1 MNTGGEAAEQIV
13 RMSLEGFEVAAK
25 ITGAGAKNIAIL
37 LYSILKE
44 EKKTKG
50 KARLTNMLRS
60 GKELKVFT
68 VRKGDLPKFTQ
79 EAKKY
84 GVLYCVL
91 ADRKNKDPNAEVDVI
106 ARAEDASKI
115 SRIVERFNLASVDT
129 ASIVTEAEK
138 SRDAKDTKDAKNGK
152 EAKDTKD
159 GQPEPDIGVQ
169 EKAEKEKL
177 MDALMGKPTQKEES
191 YSFIGFFI
199 ASLGISHSAYL
210 LRNLMVKQRALSSV
224 IGLTVSGLTG
234 VTLAYFGFSYW
245 GIATQSIVYVTIN
258 TACYWH
264 FTRWRPSLQFNFTP
278 IKEMF
283 GFSGK
288 LLVTNVFNHINNNL
302 FSVILGKFY
311 SEKEVGYYNQA
322 NKWCGMG
329 QLFISGMINGVAQ
342 PVLTKVSDDLERQ
355 KRVFRKMLR
364 FTAFVSFPAMLGLGI
379 VSEELIIITITDKW
393 YSSIL
398 IMQILCISGAFAPIA
413 YLYQQLIISKGK
425 SRIYMWNTIALGIIL
440 LSSVLLA
447 HSYGI
452 FTMLTVYVSINILW
466 LLTWHYFVWQE
477 IGLKLRHALM
487 DILPYAAIAATVM
500 VITYYTTR
508 SIENI
513 YLRLASKIVLA
524 AALYV
529 AAMWGSRSVTFKES
543 IQYFIKKKTH
553 EPK

>member
-1 MNTGGEAAEQIV
+1 MSEEQSLKDKTAKGLFWGGFSNGIQQ
-13 RMSLEGFEVAAK
+13 
-25 ITGAGAKNIAIL
+25 L
-37 LYSILKE
+37 LNLVFGIFI
-44 EKKTKG
+44 
-50 KARLTNMLRS
+50 ARLLTPSDYGMVGMLAIFSLIAGSIQES
-60 GKELKVFT
+60 GFTAALVNKKEVTHKDYNAVFWFNIITSLCLYLVLFLCAPLIAYFYKVPELT
-68 VRKGDLPKFTQ
+68 P
-79 EAKKY
+79 
-84 GVLYCVL
+84 L
-91 ADRKNKDPNAEVDVI
+91 AR
-106 ARAEDASKI
+106 
-115 SRIVERFNLASVDT
+115 
-129 ASIVTEAEK
+129 
-138 SRDAKDTKDAKNGK
+138 
-152 EAKDTKD
+152 
-159 GQPEPDIGVQ
+159 
-169 EKAEKEKL
+169 
-177 MDALMGKPTQKEES
+177 
-191 YSFIGFFI
+191 YSFTGFFI

-210 LRNLMVKQRALSSV
+210 KRNLMVKQQAMSSV
-224 IGLTVSGLTG
+224 IGLTVSGIAG
-234 VTLAYFGFSYW
+234 VTLAYLGFSYW
-245 GIATQSIVYVTIN
+245 GYATQSIVYVAVN

-264 FTRWRPSLQFNFTP
+264 FTRWRPTLQFSLAP

-288 LLVTNVFNHINNNL
+288 LLIANIFNHINNNL
-302 FSVILGKFY
+302 FSVILGKYY
-311 SEKEVGYYNQA
+311 SKIEVGYYNQS

>member
-1 MNTGGEAAEQIV
+1 
-13 RMSLEGFEVAAK
+13 MSE
-25 ITGAGAKNIAIL
+25 NQ
-37 LYSILKE
+37 SLKE
-44 EKKTKG
+44 KTAKG
-50 KARLTNMLRS
+50 LFWGGFSNGIQQLLNLLFGIFLARLLTPSDYGMVGMLAIFSLIASSIQES
-60 GKELKVFT
+60 GFTAALVNKKEVTHNDYNAVFWFNAAIS
-68 VRKGDLPKFTQ
+68 LS
-79 EAKKY
+79 
-84 GVLYCVL
+84 LYLLLFLCAPLIADFYDTPELTPL
-91 ADRKNKDPNAEVDVI
+91 AR
-106 ARAEDASKI
+106 
-115 SRIVERFNLASVDT
+115 
-129 ASIVTEAEK
+129 
-138 SRDAKDTKDAKNGK
+138 
-152 EAKDTKD
+152 
-159 GQPEPDIGVQ
+159 
-169 EKAEKEKL
+169 
-177 MDALMGKPTQKEES
+177 

-224 IGLTVSGLTG
+224 IGLTVSGITG

-452 FTMLTVYVSINILW
+452 FTMLTAYVSINILW
-466 LLTWHYFVWQE
+466 LLTWHYFVHLE

-487 DILPYAAIAATVM
+487 DILP
-500 VITYYTTR
+500 
-508 SIENI
+508 
-513 YLRLASKIVLA
+513 
-524 AALYV
+524 
-529 AAMWGSRSVTFKES
+529 
-543 IQYFIKKKTH
+543 
-553 EPK
+553 